1 MKYKTKKL
9 IKCDTY
15 DKEITTMKQKLS
27 KLRKDIGNYLYYK
40 LNLKYRKFMA
50 KTAGSIDF
58 GHPVDL
64 DKLEI
69 SKDCTWN
76 PKLQ

>member
-1 MKYKTKKL
+1 MTNLQKIQQDK
-9 IKCDTY
+9 I
-15 DKEITTMKQKLS
+15 KEITTMKQKLS

-40 LNLKYRKFMA
+40 LNLKDRKFMA
-50 KTAGSIDF
+50 ETAGSIDF

-69 SKDCTWN
+69 YRNCTWN
-76 PKLQ
+76 PK